1 MFHYSWQK
9 KNIQTFSRRGQLC
22 DLVVSTLLIN
32 PSNNMPGPQ
41 HNFHKAQSSKMLKQE
56 NTQGSFGLQVFE
68 LFLFLKQCNLF
79 FQRDQTKKSNIK
91 SFINGTALAIPSG
104 SSEASW
110 QRGELILSKS
120 SRLGRGSADARGNW
134 SLILSPILCSLH
146 CVILNVD
153 LTTHKAEIQNFW
165 PEDVNVVLVL

>member
-1 MFHYSWQK
+1 M
-9 KNIQTFSRRGQLC
+9 
-22 DLVVSTLLIN
+22 
-32 PSNNMPGPQ
+32 
-41 HNFHKAQSSKMLKQE
+41 
-56 NTQGSFGLQVFE
+56 
-68 LFLFLKQCNLF
+68 
-79 FQRDQTKKSNIK
+79 
-91 SFINGTALAIPSG
+91 
-104 SSEASW
+104 
-110 QRGELILSKS
+110 SKS